1 MQDTDYIDLKNGERE
16 KMFFYMLNAYLC
28 SRLDTE
34 CESDQDEEVNVYMA
48 HLLHSLVDGSFYT
61 ENAGVLANTPLDV
74 FSKVE
79 DGGNR
84 HKIKVYRTN
93 ADHRLVAFG
102 LFSGLAGHQGLYR
115 KAMTHPEAYLEQA
128 QQYYGWA
135 ASFSQRLPGKYA
147 GLTSA
152 LHKLARDFETYHS
165 VLNHMGANY
174 MGLMAR
180 LSPGEVFHIER
191 QAHEGALPAM
201 RQQALDQM
209 LDAYGRWRRE
219 PSAEHRKVFSAAC
232 ARYQEMDPNFA
243 DGSWRGEEVH

>member
-16 KMFFYMLNAYLC
+16 KIFFYMLNAYLC

-34 CESDQDEEVNVYMA
+34 CESNEDEEVNVYMA

-61 ENAGVLANTPLDV
+61 DNAEVLANTPMDV
-74 FSKVE
+74 YSKVE
-79 DGGNR
+79 EGSDR
-84 HKIKVYRTN
+84 HKMKVYRTN

-102 LFSGLAGHQGLYR
+102 LFAGLSGHQGLYR
-115 KAMTHPEAYLEQA
+115 KAMTPPAAYLEQA

-147 GLTSA
+147 GLSSA

-180 LSPGEVFHIER
+180 LSPGELFHLQRE
-191 QAHEGALPAM
+191 AHDGAQPAL
-201 RQQALDQM
+201 REQALDQM

-219 PSAEHRKVFSAAC
+219 PNAEHRQSFREAC
-232 ARYQEMDPNFA
+232 ARYQEMDA
-243 DGSWRGEEVH
+243 DFSAEAWDRDPVH